1 MHINT
6 RKFGILFSRLYIHE
20 DNSVVGLTL
29 SIVDVFLQQNIDL
42 DSLFLTTIITARSEL
57 VATAPESGELP
68 THTPNPSFP

>member
-6 RKFGILFSRLYIHE
+6 RKFGILFSRLCIHE

-42 DSLFLTTIITARSEL
+42 DSLFLTTIITSRSEL
-57 VATAPESGELP
+57 VAPAPESGELH